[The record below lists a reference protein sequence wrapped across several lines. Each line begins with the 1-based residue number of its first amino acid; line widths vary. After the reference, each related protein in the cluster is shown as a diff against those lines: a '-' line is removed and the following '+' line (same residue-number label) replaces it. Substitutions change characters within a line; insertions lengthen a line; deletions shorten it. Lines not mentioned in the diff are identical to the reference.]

1 MIIMS
6 VDLGKART
14 GIAICD
20 RSEIMATPLT
30 VLEEWNRDKLLEKIC
45 GLAAERKAQRI
56 VVGLPVNMDGS
67 EGESAQGARE
77 FADRLREAT
86 GLEVIMSDERGT
98 TKTAIGY
105 LNQSDTRGKRRKAVI
120 DAVAASIILQDH
132 LDRRRNA
139 GEQP

>member
-20 RSEIMATPLT
+20 RGEIMATPLT
-30 VLEEWNRDKLLEKIC
+30 VLEEWNREKLCEKIC
-45 GLAAERKAQRI
+45 TLAAERKAQRI

-77 FADRLREAT
+77 FADRIREAS
-86 GLEVIMSDERGT
+86 GIEVVMSDERGT

-105 LNQSDTRGKRRKAVI
+105 LNQTDTRGKRRKAVI
-120 DAVAASIILQDH
+120 DSVAATIILQDH
-132 LDRRRNA
+132 LDRRRNM

>member
-30 VLEEWNRDKLLEKIC
+30 VLEEWNRDKLCEKIC
-45 GLAAERKAQRI
+45 ALAAERKAQRI

-77 FADRLREAT
+77 FADRLREAS
-86 GLEVIMSDERGT
+86 GVEVVMSDERGT

-105 LNQSDTRGKRRKAVI
+105 LNQSDTRGRRRKAVI

-139 GEQP
+139 GEPV

>member
-1 MIIMS
+1 
-6 VDLGKART
+6 
-14 GIAICD
+14 
-20 RSEIMATPLT
+20 
-30 VLEEWNRDKLLEKIC
+30 
-45 GLAAERKAQRI
+45 
-56 VVGLPVNMDGS
+56 MDGS

-77 FADRLREAT
+77 FADHLREAS
-86 GLEVIMSDERGT
+86 GIEVIMSDERGT

>member
-30 VLEEWNRDKLLEKIC
+30 VIEEWNREKLCEKIC
-45 GLAAERKAQRI
+45 ALAAERKAQRL

-77 FADRLREAT
+77 FAHKLREQS
-86 GLEVIMSDERGT
+86 GLEVVMSDERGT
-98 TKTAIGY
+98 TMTAISY

-139 GEQP
+139 GEPV

>member
-14 GIAICD
+14 GIAVCD
-20 RSEIMATPLT
+20 RGEIMATPLT
-30 VLEEWNRDKLLEKIC
+30 VLEEWNRDRLLEKVC
-45 GLAAERKAQRI
+45 ALAAERKAQRI

-77 FADRLREAT
+77 FADRLREAS
-86 GLEVIMSDERGT
+86 GIEVVMSDERGT

>member
-14 GIAICD
+14 GIAVCD

-30 VLEEWNRDKLLEKIC
+30 VLEEWNREKLCDRIC
-45 GLAAERKAQRI
+45 SLAAERGAQRI

-77 FADRLREAT
+77 FADRLREAS
-86 GLEVIMSDERGT
+86 GIEVVMSDERGT
-98 TKTAIGY
+98 TKTAMSY

>member
-1 MIIMS
+1 MIIIS

-30 VLEEWNRDKLLEKIC
+30 VLEEWNRERLCDRIC
-45 GLAAERKAQRI
+45 QLAAERKAQRI

-77 FADRLREAT
+77 FADKLRESS
-86 GLEVIMSDERGT
+86 GVEVVMSDERGT
-98 TKTAIGY
+98 TKTAMSY

>member
-30 VLEEWNRDKLLEKIC
+30 VIEEWNRDRLLEKIC
-45 GLAAERKAQRI
+45 EIAAERKAQRM

-77 FADRLREAT
+77 FADRLREAS
-86 GLEVIMSDERGT
+86 GIEVIMSDERGT

>member
-20 RSEIMATPLT
+20 RGEIMATPLT
-30 VLEEWNRDKLLEKIC
+30 VIEEWNRDRLLEKIC
-45 GLAAERKAQRI
+45 EIAVERKVQRM

-77 FADRLREAT
+77 FADRLREAS
-86 GLEVIMSDERGT
+86 GIEVVMSDERGT

-132 LDRRRNA
+132 LDRRRND

>member
-30 VLEEWNRDKLLEKIC
+30 VIEEWNRDKLLEKISVI
-45 GLAAERKAQRI
+45 AAERKAQRI

-86 GLEVIMSDERGT
+86 GIEVVMSDERGT

>member
-14 GIAICD
+14 GIAVCD

-30 VLEEWNRDKLLEKIC
+30 VLEEWNRDRLLEKVC
-45 GLAAERKAQRI
+45 SLAAERKAQRI
-56 VVGLPVNMDGS
+56 VVGLPVNMDGT

-77 FADRLREAT
+77 FADRLREAS
-86 GLEVIMSDERGT
+86 GIEVVMSDERGT

-132 LDRRRNA
+132 LDRRRNS

>member
-14 GIAICD
+14 GIAVCD
-20 RSEIMATPLT
+20 RSEMMATPLT
-30 VLEEWNRDKLLEKIC
+30 VIEEWNRDKLLEKIC
-45 GLAAERKAQRI
+45 SLAAERKAQRI

-67 EGESAQGARE
+67 EGESAQSARE
-77 FADRLREAT
+77 FADRIRENS
-86 GLEVIMSDERGT
+86 GIEVVMSDERCT
-98 TKTAIGY
+98 TMTAMTY
-105 LNQSDTRGKRRKAVI
+105 LNQTDTRGKRRKAVI

-139 GEQP
+139 GEKP

>member
-30 VLEEWNRDKLLEKIC
+30 VIEEWNRDRLCEKIC
-45 GLAAERKAQRI
+45 ALAAERKAQRI
-56 VVGLPVNMDGS
+56 VMGLPVNMDGS
-67 EGESAQGARE
+67 EGESAQGARA
-77 FADRLREAT
+77 FADKLREAS
-86 GLEVIMSDERGT
+86 GIEVVMSDERGT

-120 DAVAASIILQDH
+120 DAVAAGIILQDH
-132 LDRRRNA
+132 LDRRRNM

>member
-30 VLEEWNRDKLLEKIC
+30 VIEEWNRDRLLEKIC
-45 GLAAERKAQRI
+45 EIAAERKAQRM

-77 FADRLREAT
+77 FADHLREAS
-86 GLEVIMSDERGT
+86 GIEVIMSDERGT

>member
-14 GIAICD
+14 GLAICD
-20 RSEIMATPLT
+20 RSEMMATPLT
-30 VLEEWNRDKLLEKIC
+30 VIEEWNRDRLCEKIC
-45 GLAAERKAQRI
+45 AIAEERRVQRL

-77 FADRLREAT
+77 FAQKLHEAC
-86 GLEVIMSDERGT
+86 GIEVVMSDERGT
-98 TKTAIGY
+98 TKTAMSF

-120 DAVAASIILQDH
+120 DSVAASIILQDH

>member
-30 VLEEWNRDKLLEKIC
+30 VLEEWNRDKLCEKIC
-45 GLAAERKAQRI
+45 ALAAERKAQRI

-77 FADRLREAT
+77 FADRLREAS
-86 GLEVIMSDERGT
+86 GVEVVMSDERGT

-132 LDRRRNA
+132 LDRRRNL

>member
-30 VLEEWNRDKLLEKIC
+30 VLEEWNRDKLCEKIC
-45 GLAAERKAQRI
+45 ALAAERKAQRI

-77 FADRLREAT
+77 FADRLREA
-86 GLEVIMSDERGT
+86 GGVEVVMSDERGT

-105 LNQSDTRGKRRKAVI
+105 LNRSDTRGKRRKAVI

-132 LDRRRNA
+132 LDRRRNL

>member
-30 VLEEWNRDKLLEKIC
+30 VIEDWNRDRLLEKIC
-45 GLAAERKAQRI
+45 EVAAERRAQRL

-77 FADRLREAT
+77 FADRLRQAS
-86 GLEVIMSDERGT
+86 GIEVIMSDERGT

>member
-30 VLEEWNRDKLLEKIC
+30 VLEEWNRERLCDRIC
-45 GLAAERKAQRI
+45 QLAAERKAQRI

-77 FADRLREAT
+77 FADKLRESS
-86 GLEVIMSDERGT
+86 GVEVVMSDERGT
-98 TKTAIGY
+98 TKTAMSY